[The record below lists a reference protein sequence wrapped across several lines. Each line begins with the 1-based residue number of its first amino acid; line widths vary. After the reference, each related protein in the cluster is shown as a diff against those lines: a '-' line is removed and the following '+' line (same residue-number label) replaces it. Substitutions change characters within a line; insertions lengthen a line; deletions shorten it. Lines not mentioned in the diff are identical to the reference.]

1 MTPQDVD
8 RNDPRRSS
16 FESACRDFWIAFVRT
31 ETGERPG
38 DGTTLAKEGA
48 ALTLKLERLD
58 RNKSTGGHG

>member
-8 RNDPRRSS
+8 RDDPRRSS

-48 ALTLKLERLD
+48 ALVPKL
-58 RNKSTGGHG
+58 NG